1 MAAPLLTSNSVLLCP
16 HGGQALPAAAAAAS
30 RIRIDGAAS
39 VPAGTFYT
47 VVGCSLPP
55 SAGGPCMSATLVAI
69 SDRVRSGDVG
79 LLSADSPGSCQPTG
93 APLLIDAAQAR
104 VSGG

>member
-16 HGGQALPAAAAAAS
+16 HGGQALPAAAAS

-39 VPAGTFYT
+39 VPAGTVYT

-55 SAGGPCMSATLVAI
+55 SAGGPCISATLVAI
-69 SDRVRSGDVG
+69 SDRVRSGDVA